1 MSASIDKNHGAGRL
15 RLDHLI
21 LRVAD
26 PEASAQFYRRTLG
39 LAAERGESPFLALR
53 LAPDCVIDL
62 LPQAP
67 RDPAHLALHTDR
79 AGFEAVRTRLRTLR
93 IGHGGGPFVRDGRA
107 AAQYGARGW
116 GEALYFH
123 DLDGHNIEVRTYDP
137 C

>member
-1 MSASIDKNHGAGRL
+1 ML

-26 PEASAQFYRRTLG
+26 PTTSAEFYQRTLG
-39 LAAERGESPFLALR
+39 LIAERGESPFLALR
-53 LAPDCVIDL
+53 LSGDCVIDL

-79 AGFEAVRTRLRTLR
+79 ARFEAVRATLR
-93 IGHGGGPFVRDGRA
+93 ALGIAHGGGPFVRDGRV

-116 GEALYFH
+116 ADALYFH
-123 DLDGHNIEVRTYDP
+123 DPDGHNIEVRTYEP